1 MEAPGSGIDGGT
13 GRGTGSADGGWMI
26 DDGALDWED
35 IRVFLATA
43 RTGSLTEAAGTLRLS
58 QPTLGRRLKRLESTL
73 GAPLFDRLPNRLA
86 LTPLGRAL
94 LDSATAMGEAAAA
107 FARRADGLALAPQPV
122 RVTATTSVSA
132 FMTAH
137 LPELLAETGADL
149 TILSTRAALNLAQ
162 REAEIALRMDRV
174 PAEGDLVTRR
184 LCRFGFTLYAARGL
198 RAARGDDWSGD
209 WGGAPVIGLPETRR
223 RPSQSGWVDDTA
235 AARGGRI
242 VARLSEL
249 PMRLDAVRRGLG
261 ATLLPCVL
269 GDGDPGLVRVL
280 DPPEALREDVHLLV
294 HRDVRDLPAVA
305 AVAEALVRLFRRHA
319 DALAGV

>member
-1 MEAPGSGIDGGT
+1 MSPGG
-13 GRGTGSADGGWMI
+13 DGGWMI

-35 IRVFLATA
+35 IRAFLATA
-43 RTGSLTEAAGTLRLS
+43 RSGSLTDAARALALS
-58 QPTLGRRLKRLESTL
+58 QPTLGRRLKRLENAL

-86 LTPLGRAL
+86 LTPLGRAV
-94 LDSATAMGEAAAA
+94 LDSAEAMGAAAAA
-107 FARRADGLALAPQPV
+107 FARRADRQVAVPQPV
-122 RVTATTSVSA
+122 RVTATSSVST
-132 FMTAH
+132 FLTTH
-137 LPELLAETGADL
+137 LPELLSDTGADL

-174 PAEGDLVTRR
+174 PVEGDLVTRR
-184 LCRFGFTLYAARGL
+184 LGRFGFTLYAARGL
-198 RAARGDDWSGD
+198 RPDWSVP
-209 WGGAPVIGLPETRR
+209 WNGAPVIGLPETRR

-249 PMRLDAVRRGLG
+249 PMRLDAVRRGVG

-269 GDGDPGLVRVL
+269 GDRDVDLVRVVE
-280 DPPEALREDVHLLV
+280 PPDALREDVHLLM
-294 HRDVRDLPAVA
+294 HRDVRELPAVA
-305 AVAEALVRLFRRHA
+305 VVAEALVRLFRRHA